1 MGCHE
6 AHPRT
11 TPEKLRQYH
20 VRPTKSITNFKK
32 EETVMTTKEHPF
44 TIRLKQTARNFK
56 LVKGIKFPDVKFDMS
71 ISFDLQ
77 GKHGIHEPEA
87 WFLKNAKG
95 FKSVKRPRS
104 LFTGTGFS
112 FNSRKASVDGLRDL
126 SFVGSREQMEETA
139 NLLAKSPFR
148 IAKISV
154 SVRDDDYEN
163 TDD

>member
-1 MGCHE
+1 MI
-6 AHPRT
+6 
-11 TPEKLRQYH
+11 
-20 VRPTKSITNFKK
+20 TKTSNKINL
-32 EETVMTTKEHPF
+32 P
-44 TIRLKQTARNFK
+44 QARNLK
-56 LVKGIKFPDVKFDMS
+56 RVEAIKFPDVKFDMS

-77 GKHGIHEPEA
+77 GEYGIHEPEA

-112 FNSRKASVDGLRDL
+112 LIDGLRDL

-139 NLLAKSPFR
+139 HLLAKSPFR

-154 SVRDDDYEN
+154 FVSDDDYN
-163 TDD
+163 DD